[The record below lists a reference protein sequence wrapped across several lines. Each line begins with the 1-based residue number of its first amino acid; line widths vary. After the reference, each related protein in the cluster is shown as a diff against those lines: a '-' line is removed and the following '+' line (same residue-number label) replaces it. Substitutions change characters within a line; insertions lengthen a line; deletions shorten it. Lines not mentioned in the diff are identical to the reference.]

1 MLLIL
6 EACIL
11 IFLNDYRYLL
21 NPYTLL
27 PTLARSTATLD
38 TALTALALLLA
49 CRKHTA
55 PALLALAALTHI
67 SLPSVLIVPPLVMV
81 LGSARAPV
89 SALANPSIGA
99 ELHAEGEKQVGKGE
113 RKEKHYV
120 ESSDKGW
127 RRAGLMGLEWAGYVG
142 TLAFAGNLAAGGWG
156 WVRRSWG
163 GV

>member
-1 MLLIL
+1 MDT
-6 EACIL
+6 
-11 IFLNDYRYLL
+11 FRYLL

-38 TALTALALLLA
+38 TTLTALALLLA

-89 SALANPSIGA
+89 SALANPGFGA

-113 RKEKHYV
+113 GKGKKQN
-120 ESSDKGW
+120 SGDKGW
-127 RRAGLMGLEWAGYVG
+127 VAAGWARAGLMGLEWAGYVG
-142 TLAFAGNLAAGGWG
+142 VLAFAGNLAAGGWG

-163 GV
+163 AV